1 MRRAL
6 VGAVTLVLA
15 AALGF
20 SLDLWRPAVPGPA
33 VDSGRARAEAQAER
47 AALREALADEV
58 FAREQLAAEVE
69 LMRAVLAELSEGSG
83 AGEPEGGETRSEA
96 DPAPDE
102 TERAADREDDEDQ
115 RFADALVG
123 FGFLPSEIQ
132 ALQSRWDEVQLEKL
146 ELADRAMRKGWLHQP
161 RHRRQVERIDA
172 QLRADLGEDGYERML
187 IATRQPNRVVVRSV
201 LRGSA
206 AATAGVRDGDHLIAY
221 AGQRLF
227 SPNDVRK
234 ATAAG
239 VKGESV
245 QIQVERA
252 GRRLSYVVPRGPLGL
267 QLSVAKVP
275 PQ

>member
-1 MRRAL
+1 MRPAL
-6 VGAVTLVLA
+6 VWAIALSLV
-15 AALGF
+15 AALGL
-20 SLDLWRPAVPGPA
+20 SLALRRPTAMGPA
-33 VDSGRARAEAQAER
+33 ADPALGGAETRAELAALR
-47 AALREALADEV
+47 AALSDEV

-69 LMRAVLAELSEGSG
+69 LMRAVVAELSEDSG
-83 AGEPEGGETRSEA
+83 ASRFEVAGAANDAPKGT
-96 DPAPDE
+96 DPP
-102 TERAADREDDEDQ
+102 AADAREGEDQ
-115 RFADALVG
+115 RFDEALVG
-123 FGFLPSEIQ
+123 FGFLPSELQ
-132 ALQSRWDEVQLEKL
+132 ALRGRWDEAQLAKL

-161 RHRRQVERIDA
+161 RHRRALERIDV
-172 QLRADLGEDGYERML
+172 QLRTELGEQGYERML

-206 AATAGVRDGDHLIAY
+206 AATTGVREGDHLIAY

-234 ATAAG
+234 ATTAG

-245 QIQVERA
+245 QLEVERG

-267 QLSVAKVP
+267 QMSVAKVP